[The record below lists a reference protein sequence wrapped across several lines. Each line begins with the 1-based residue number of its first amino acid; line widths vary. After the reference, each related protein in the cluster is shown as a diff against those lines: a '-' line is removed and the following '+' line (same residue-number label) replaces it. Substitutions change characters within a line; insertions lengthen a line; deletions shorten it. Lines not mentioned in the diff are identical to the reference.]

1 MAIGKIRKGNLYEF
15 FGVVADYSELP
26 INVDGYEGAKFYNLE
41 TKTTYI
47 YHLTKSGGSGNVSGK
62 WYLFEGT
69 DANTPVIEKLA
80 TPVLTRGIDGV
91 VTWPAVTNA
100 ATYTYDVDGVI
111 TENNT
116 SRTVDL
122 ADGEVLKVK
131 AVGTYGYLESDYT
144 APLSHTAPII
154 SYVTAKGTQPAD
166 KKNDSL
172 KLLEASLP
180 TLTDANSEYVWANW
194 HTAATYLVEATTD
207 TDVAGD
213 MTLYGKWTYTIVFDK
228 NNESATGTTANQT
241 GVYGVATDLTANGYA
256 LTDYTFLGW
265 SLTTDGAVLY
275 ADEDEVSNL
284 TEGTSASTITLYAI
298 WEAV

>member
-1 MAIGKIRKGNLYEF
+1 M
-15 FGVVADYSELP
+15 
-26 INVDGYEGAKFYNLE
+26 
-41 TKTTYI
+41 
-47 YHLTKSGGSGNVSGK
+47 
-62 WYLFEGT
+62 
-69 DANTPVIEKLA
+69 
-80 TPVLTRGIDGV
+80 DGV
-91 VTWPAVTNA
+91 VTWPAITNA
-100 ATYTYDVDGVI
+100 STYTYDIDGVV
-111 TENNT
+111 TEDNT

-144 APLSHTAPII
+144 AELTHTAPII
-154 SYVTAKGTQPAD
+154 SYISLKGTQPAN

-194 HTAATYLVEATTD
+194 FTAATYLVQATTD

-213 MTLYGKWTYTIVFDK
+213 MTLYGKWTYTIAFDK

-241 GVYGVATDLTANGYA
+241 GVYGVAADLTANGYTLA
-256 LTDYTFLGW
+256 DYTFVGW
-265 SLTTDGAVLY
+265 SLTTDGDVLY

-284 TEGTSASTITLYAI
+284 TEGTDASTITLYAI